1 MSMHATWM
9 SFRSLTADQSV
20 KDQKLKPGTIKRIFS
35 FATKYKFSLT
45 LFLFT
50 VVIDAFL
57 IVATPLLLRE
67 LIDKG
72 VIPQDSRLVTQL
84 SILVAVIAI
93 LDALFSMV
101 GRWFSAK
108 IGEGL
113 IFDLRTKVFEH
124 VQKQSIAFF
133 TRTQT
138 GALISRLNSD
148 VIGAQQ
154 AFTSTLSGVV
164 SNLLSLLLVA
174 LTMLTLSWQIT
185 VTSLLLLPV
194 FLIPTK
200 WVGRKLQRLTRSSFD
215 LNAQMSSN
223 MTERFNVSGAL
234 LVSLYGNSK
243 FENAEFSDKARKV
256 ANIGV
261 SIALLNRFFF
271 IALTTVAAIATAVAY
286 GIGGHLAISGQ
297 LTVGTLLAITAL
309 LARLYGPLTALSN
322 VRVDVMSALVSF
334 ERVFEVL
341 DLKPMVT
348 DKLDAIELIS
358 KKLDLKFESVSFSYP
373 IAKEVSIASLESI
386 AKPELVESGEVLKGI
401 SFTAAASTM
410 TGIVGLSG
418 SGKTTIAS
426 LIPRL
431 YDVTNGSIS
440 IDGIDIRDYS
450 LTSLRKVIGVVTQDA
465 HMFHDTIRNNLK
477 YANNDASDTEIK
489 QACSAA
495 RIWEFIENLPNGLE
509 TVVGERGHRLSGGE
523 KQRLAIARM
532 LLKRPSIIILD
543 EATAHL
549 DSENESLVQS
559 ALKEALI
566 GRTSIVIAHRLST
579 IMHADQILVVDKGEI
594 LERGSHEQL
603 VEKKGIYFDLYEMQ
617 NLNDN

>member
-1 MSMHATWM
+1 
-9 SFRSLTADQSV
+9 
-20 KDQKLKPGTIKRIFS
+20 
-35 FATKYKFSLT
+35 
-45 LFLFT
+45 
-50 VVIDAFL
+50 
-57 IVATPLLLRE
+57 
-67 LIDKG
+67 
-72 VIPQDSRLVTQL
+72 
-84 SILVAVIAI
+84 
-93 LDALFSMV
+93 
-101 GRWFSAK
+101 
-108 IGEGL
+108 
-113 IFDLRTKVFEH
+113 
-124 VQKQSIAFF
+124 
-133 TRTQT
+133 
-138 GALISRLNSD
+138 
-148 VIGAQQ
+148 
-154 AFTSTLSGVV
+154 
-164 SNLLSLLLVA
+164 
-174 LTMLTLSWQIT
+174 
-185 VTSLLLLPV
+185 
-194 FLIPTK
+194 
-200 WVGRKLQRLTRSSFD
+200 
-215 LNAQMSSN
+215 MSSN

-243 FENAEFSDKARKV
+243 FENDEFSDKARKV

-271 IALTTVAAIATAVAY
+271 IALTSVAAIATAVAY

-373 IAKEVSIASLESI
+373 IANEVSIASLESI

-450 LTSLRKVIGVVTQDA
+450 LTSLRV
-465 HMFHDTIRNNLK
+465 
-477 YANNDASDTEIK
+477 S
-489 QACSAA
+489 
-495 RIWEFIENLPNGLE
+495 
-509 TVVGERGHRLSGGE
+509 
-523 KQRLAIARM
+523 
-532 LLKRPSIIILD
+532 
-543 EATAHL
+543 
-549 DSENESLVQS
+549 
-559 ALKEALI
+559 
-566 GRTSIVIAHRLST
+566 
-579 IMHADQILVVDKGEI
+579 
-594 LERGSHEQL
+594 
-603 VEKKGIYFDLYEMQ
+603 
-617 NLNDN
+617 